1 MSRWFWSSVSLA
13 VMLFARRTVKCL
25 WCAIACEQALLFGQA
40 NRASRER
47 VSLAQTGELARRL
60 GALRSVFLSQLSPP
74 FIVSHI
80 VCYPVIPS
88 LLVFLLPC
96 GRVRELIPISDQLQ
110 LRPLF
115 GISEVA
121 AYERLDCCW
130 NLVSSVWT
138 TSTSEVLH
146 YFHVCLVVLLLIVHN
161 LMVLYN
167 TLTRHTKIS
176 NAGVILSTHLYIQ
189 RKGTINTNGHN
200 LGVKQDHMR
209 KETQRVGKQ

>member
-1 MSRWFWSSVSLA
+1 MSLVRYSLRASCLIWASEPSLA
-13 VMLFARRTVKCL
+13 RTRFTRPNRRACSQARCVTIRLFVTV
-25 WCAIACEQALLFGQA
+25 E
-40 NRASRER
+40 
-47 VSLAQTGELARRL
+47 
-60 GALRSVFLSQLSPP
+60 PP
-74 FIVSHI
+74 IYI

-130 NLVSSVWT
+130 NLVNSVWT

-146 YFHVCLVVLLLIVHN
+146 YFHVCLVVLLFIVHN

-209 KETQRVGKQ
+209 KE

>member
-1 MSRWFWSSVSLA
+1 MSLVRYSLRASSPIWASEPSLA
-13 VMLFARRTVKCL
+13 RTRFTRPNRRACSQARCVTIRLFVTV
-25 WCAIACEQALLFGQA
+25 E
-40 NRASRER
+40 
-47 VSLAQTGELARRL
+47 
-60 GALRSVFLSQLSPP
+60 PP
-74 FIVSHI
+74 IYI

-130 NLVSSVWT
+130 NLVNSVWT

-146 YFHVCLVVLLLIVHN
+146 YFHVCLVVLLFIVHN

>member
-80 VCYPVIPS
+80 VCYPVLLS
-88 LLVFLLPC
+88 LLVFLLTIRSRARAHPHKWPAPVTTTFWNFRG
-96 GRVRELIPISDQLQ
+96 GRLRET
-110 LRPLF
+110 
-115 GISEVA
+115 
-121 AYERLDCCW
+121 W
-130 NLVSSVWT
+130 
-138 TSTSEVLH
+138 
-146 YFHVCLVVLLLIVHN
+146 LLLKSRQFSVN
-161 LMVLYN
+161 N
-167 TLTRHTKIS
+167 F
-176 NAGVILSTHLYIQ
+176 HLWSSALFPCMSCRAAIHC
-189 RKGTINTNGHN
+189 T
-200 LGVKQDHMR
+200 
-209 KETQRVGKQ
+209 

>member
-25 WCAIACEQALLFGQA
+25 WCVIACEQALLFGQT

-60 GALRSVFLSQLSPP
+60 GALRSVLFVTVEPP
-74 FIVSHI
+74 IYCKSH
-80 VCYPVIPS
+80 S
-88 LLVFLLPC
+88 LLSSHSVVVSFSFTM
-96 GRVRELIPISDQLQ
+96 RSRARAIPISDQLQ

-121 AYERLDCCW
+121 AYERLDCRW
-130 NLVSSVWT
+130 NLVNSVWT

-146 YFHVCLVVLLLIVHN
+146 YFHVCLVVLLFIVHN

>member
-25 WCAIACEQALLFGQA
+25 WCVIACEQALLFGQT

-60 GALRSVFLSQLSPP
+60 GALRSVLFVTVEPP
-74 FIVSHI
+74 IYCKSN
-80 VCYPVIPS
+80 S
-88 LLVFLLPC
+88 LLSSHSVVVLLPC

-130 NLVSSVWT
+130 NLVNSVWT

-146 YFHVCLVVLLLIVHN
+146 YFHVCLVVLLFIVHN